1 MLIRKIV
8 EITDNREKA
17 KEIAQRVIRRGN
29 EEGRRFGDILQE
41 ELDKIKQKGWANMEA
56 NYYALLIA
64 IFGRKSVTT
73 SLRLAGIKVKATKD
87 TAK

>member
-29 EEGRRFGDILQE
+29 EEG
-41 ELDKIKQKGWANMEA
+41 QKVRWYSPRGT
-56 NYYALLIA
+56 
-64 IFGRKSVTT
+64 R
-73 SLRLAGIKVKATKD
+73 
-87 TAK
+87 

>member
-17 KEIAQRVIRRGN
+17 KEIAERVIRKGN

-41 ELDKIKQKGWANMEA
+41 ELDKIKQKG
-56 NYYALLIA
+56 
-64 IFGRKSVTT
+64 
-73 SLRLAGIKVKATKD
+73 
-87 TAK
+87 

>member
-1 MLIRKIV
+1 
-8 EITDNREKA
+8 
-17 KEIAQRVIRRGN
+17 
-29 EEGRRFGDILQE
+29 
-41 ELDKIKQKGWANMEA
+41 MEA